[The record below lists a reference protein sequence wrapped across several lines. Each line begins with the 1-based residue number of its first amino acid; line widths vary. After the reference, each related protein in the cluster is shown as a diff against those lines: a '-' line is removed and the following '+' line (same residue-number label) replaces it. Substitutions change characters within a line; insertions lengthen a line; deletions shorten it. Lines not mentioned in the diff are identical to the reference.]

1 MSKPLAGACVL
12 ESSATDYRVSPLGA
26 ALPFGATISGLTR
39 EHLQDA
45 SVRSSLNALWIEH
58 GVLLFRGGESSQEMH
73 LELSRC
79 FGPLEAHLFP
89 ESRQEGFP
97 DLVKIK
103 FYPDDGSLYD
113 VNGEMRGGW
122 LPWHSDL
129 SYTSRVNRGGILRPV
144 QLPRS
149 GGETGFIDQIA
160 AYERLPS
167 ELRDRIDGL
176 HVVYHVD
183 VDMSQQPFTNHGEI
197 RLQRMAVSG
206 TAIEKRKFSYP
217 RVIHPMV
224 YRQAETGRKILNVS
238 PGFALGIYED
248 GTAEGDRLLR
258 EVVAVCTDPASSYF
272 HTWQQGDM
280 VLWDNWRT
288 LHCAAGVPPGETR
301 VLERTTISGDYAL
314 GRPLGIEGP
323 VADFDV

>member
-1 MSKPLAGACVL
+1 MTAVTTA
-12 ESSATDYRVSPLGA
+12 YRVAPLGDDV
-26 ALPFGATISGLTR
+26 PFGATVNGLTR
-39 EHLQDA
+39 EHLADA
-45 SVRSSLNALWIEH
+45 QVRRSLVELWIER

-79 FGPLEAHLFP
+79 FGALEPHLFP

-103 FYPDDGSLYD
+103 FYPDDGSYYE
-113 VNGEMRGGW
+113 VNGELRGGW

-129 SYTSRVNRGGILRPV
+129 MYTHKINRGGILRPV
-144 QLPRS
+144 QLPDS

-160 AYERLPS
+160 AYDRLPAA
-167 ELRDRIDGL
+167 LRERVENL

-183 VDMSQQPFTNHGEI
+183 VDMSLQPFTNHGNV
-197 RLQRMAVSG
+197 RLVRMAASG
-206 TAIEKRKFSYP
+206 SQIEKRKFTYP
-217 RVIHPMV
+217 RVMHPMV
-224 YRQAETGRKILNVS
+224 YTQAETGRRILNVS

-248 GTAEGDRLLR
+248 GTAAGDALLR
-258 EVVAVCTDPASSYF
+258 EVIDICTDAELSYF
-272 HTWQQGDM
+272 HAWQDGDM

-288 LHCAAGVPPGETR
+288 LHCAKGVPPDQTR
-301 VLERTTISGDYAL
+301 VMERTTISGDYAL
-314 GRPLGIEGP
+314 GRRLGTDGA